1 MHWHLDQKEHCQKLW
16 PTDPCKLSTK
26 QWRPDQQTHCTKHW
40 DLHCKTTDEG
50 QRKTNTHKKQWRG
63 REQSPHGHELF
74 IDALPVAVYSNGGVA
89 LVPEW
94 LWRVHLLEQAQ
105 PAQVLKTLLP
115 EDRQWA
121 SSWILW
127 PGWTVTSLNHT
138 FNNYHIK
145 DRQDTNTHNNYGH
158 WRIKYSGFSWNNLVS
173 MAAGQQQTSNILI
186 TK

>member
-1 MHWHLDQKEHCQKLW
+1 MQAFHKAMMPW
-16 PTDPCKLSTK
+16 PTKALYTEILTVKLLK
-26 QWRPDQQTHCTKHW
+26 RDRGKQTHTK
-40 DLHCKTTDEG
+40 
-50 QRKTNTHKKQWRG
+50 NSG

-74 IDALPVAVYSNGGVA
+74 IDALPVAVYSNSGVV

-121 SSWILW
+121 RSWILW

-138 FNNYHIK
+138 FNNYHSK
-145 DRQDTNTHNNYGH
+145 DGQHTNTHSNYGH

-173 MAAGQQQTSNILI
+173 MAAEQQQASNILI